1 MLYPLWNIPG
11 LGGGMVI
18 AAIAIFHVVIAH
30 FAVGAGF
37 LNVLTERKARRAND
51 AVLLQFVK
59 DNSIFLIYLAF
70 VAGAVSGV
78 GIWFSIGLVSPEGT
92 TFLIRLFLWVWAMEW
107 LFFLVELASG
117 YVYYFT
123 WDRISARA
131 HMIVGWIYAISTF
144 MSLVLING
152 ILTFMLTPG
161 AWQQT
166 GSLWDAWYNPSFLP
180 SLCIRT
186 VSSLALAGIFVAML
200 ASRKKKYDRPE
211 RAKIV
216 AWGARFMLPLAL
228 MPVFAMWYF
237 ERIPIAAREL
247 ATGGA
252 IAMTAMFAFGVIT
265 SFLVAVYAFFG
276 MLKKAR
282 DINFETAALLAAIA
296 FIATASMEFVRE
308 GIRKPYL
315 MTDIMYSNGILVADM
330 PRLNQSGVLTD
341 AKWVVPDTITY
352 SGAIAQG
359 EAVYR
364 LECLRCHEIN
374 GYNGMT
380 PLVRDWNDTLIQTSL
395 NQLDRIKGF
404 MPPFIGTETEK
415 QALADYLRTLT
426 RGWSD
431 SAAVVV
437 EEDSAEVTI
446 E

>member
-37 LNVLTERKARRAND
+37 LNVLTEQKARRTKD
-51 AVLLQFVK
+51 ATLLLFVK

-78 GIWFSIGLVSPEGT
+78 GIWLSIGLVSPEGT

-131 HMIVGWIYAISTF
+131 HLVVGWIYAISAF

-161 AWQQT
+161 AWLQT

-186 VSSLALAGIFVAML
+186 VSALALAGIFVAML
-200 ASRKKKYDRPE
+200 ASRTKKYDRAE
-211 RAKIV
+211 RTKIV

-228 MPVFAMWYF
+228 MPIFAIWYF
-237 ERIPIAAREL
+237 DRIPAAARDL
-247 ATGGA
+247 AMGGA

-296 FIATASMEFVRE
+296 FISTASMEFVRE

-315 MTDIMYSNGILVADM
+315 ITDIMYSNGILVVDV
-330 PRLNQSGVLTD
+330 PRLNESGVLPN
-341 AKWVVPDTITY
+341 AKWVVPDTVKY
-352 SGAIAQG
+352 SGLIAQG
-359 EAVYR
+359 EALYR
-364 LECLRCHEIN
+364 LECLRCHEVN

-380 PLVRDWNDTLIQTSL
+380 PLVRDWNNTLIQTTL
-395 NQLDRIKGF
+395 NHLDEIKGF
-404 MPPFIGTETEK
+404 MPPFIGSEAEK
-415 QALADYLRTLT
+415 QALAEYLRTLT
-426 RGWSD
+426 RNGNGSVH
-431 SAAVVV
+431 AAA
-437 EEDSAEVTI
+437 EEDSVEEIAP
-446 E
+446 